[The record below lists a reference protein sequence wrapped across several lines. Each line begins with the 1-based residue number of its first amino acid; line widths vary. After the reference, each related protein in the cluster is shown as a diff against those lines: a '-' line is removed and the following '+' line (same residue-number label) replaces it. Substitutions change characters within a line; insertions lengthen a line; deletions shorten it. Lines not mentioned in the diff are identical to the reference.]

1 MWTSLSWPSSVILLT
16 SRLFPWLHPLEM
28 DYLSWHFA
36 EYNFKFKVHRMC
48 GYSLSFAWDAI
59 LLWTRPILWVSMR
72 FIFKHNFPITYKFWE
87 NNLKNVCLAESCCT
101 HKTSQKNLN
110 VFRMEYDKLLIKGQ
124 KNLLYTVFTGLHVN
138 YIVTQSGKNCNN
150 T

>member
-1 MWTSLSWPSSVILLT
+1 MNLISKKTYKLNIKLQVPLKRKKTGCGVLWTSLSWPSSVLLLT

-87 NNLKNVCLAESCCT
+87 NNFKNVCLAESCCT
-101 HKTSQKNLN
+101 CKTLHKTWMCLEWS
-110 VFRMEYDKLLIKGQ
+110 VI
-124 KNLLYTVFTGLHVN
+124 
-138 YIVTQSGKNCNN
+138 NC
-150 T
+150 